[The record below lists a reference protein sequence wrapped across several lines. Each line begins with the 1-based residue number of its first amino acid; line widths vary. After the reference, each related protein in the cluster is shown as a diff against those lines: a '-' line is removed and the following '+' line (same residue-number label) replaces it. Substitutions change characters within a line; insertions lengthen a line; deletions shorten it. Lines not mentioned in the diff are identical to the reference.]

1 MYDNISNME
10 MPKYIQFL
18 DVTNQVKTPYQTIQ
32 CSVRNQY
39 IGFIGWNDMLEEYV
53 FYPHKDIA
61 YFAGE
66 LLSEISEQISKLM
79 KERILS

>member
-1 MYDNISNME
+1 ME